1 MVPKI
6 SLWCRNI
13 VIVVVISS
21 IIEMILPDNK
31 NKKYIKVVIGIT
43 ILFTIIHPIIGNSFD
58 NISLELEN
66 SLTMNVVN
74 NSEENYKSEIKNS
87 IENNKNSY
95 SANDIETIKNILNTD
110 TSSVNKV
117 EINNIK

>member
-1 MVPKI
+1 
-6 SLWCRNI
+6 
-13 VIVVVISS
+13 
-21 IIEMILPDNK
+21 
-31 NKKYIKVVIGIT
+31 
-43 ILFTIIHPIIGNSFD
+43 
-58 NISLELEN
+58 
-66 SLTMNVVN
+66 MNVVN